1 MNRGLVD
8 AADPISERGPQ
19 LGASPVSTDTH
30 LDLNEV
36 VLALSDALDLV
47 GVDDVG
53 HGKRVAFMATEVAN
67 GLGLPEV
74 ARQKLFLAAV
84 LHDCGVSSSRV
95 YRRLAGDLDWAGS
108 PDHCRIGHDM
118 LLSFEPLADLAG
130 IVLHHHDRWRD
141 LASGHAGSED
151 ALLANAVHLADRVD
165 ALLAQAP
172 RQDIL
177 LSRLEVRDFVEATA
191 GDRFAP
197 ELVGAFLEVSEA
209 EAFWLVLEP
218 RHLERFI
225 LDEGRTLRARP
236 MAPGELRRLA
246 ELFARIVDAKSP
258 WTARHSESVARLAV
272 VLGRLAGLPE
282 TVCEKLELAGLLHD
296 LGKLRVPDD
305 VLDKEG
311 LLDAADYAVLAHHTF
326 ETWQIL
332 RRIRSFSE
340 IAEWAAFHHEAP
352 SGRGYPFRRAGARL
366 DPPARLLAVAD
377 VFQALAQARPYR
389 EHLAPDAILKV
400 LREMAGSGRL
410 DPRGVDLVS
419 ANLGVCWEAATVAA

>member
-1 MNRGLVD
+1 
-8 AADPISERGPQ
+8 
-19 LGASPVSTDTH
+19 
-30 LDLNEV
+30 
-36 VLALSDALDLV
+36 
-47 GVDDVG
+47 
-53 HGKRVAFMATEVAN
+53 
-67 GLGLPEV
+67 
-74 ARQKLFLAAV
+74 
-84 LHDCGVSSSRV
+84 
-95 YRRLAGDLDWAGS
+95 
-108 PDHCRIGHDM
+108 
-118 LLSFEPLADLAG
+118 
-130 IVLHHHDRWRD
+130 
-141 LASGHAGSED
+141 
-151 ALLANAVHLADRVD
+151 
-165 ALLAQAP
+165 
-172 RQDIL
+172 
-177 LSRLEVRDFVEATA
+177 
-191 GDRFAP
+191 
-197 ELVGAFLEVSEA
+197 
-209 EAFWLVLEP
+209 
-218 RHLERFI
+218 
-225 LDEGRTLRARP
+225 